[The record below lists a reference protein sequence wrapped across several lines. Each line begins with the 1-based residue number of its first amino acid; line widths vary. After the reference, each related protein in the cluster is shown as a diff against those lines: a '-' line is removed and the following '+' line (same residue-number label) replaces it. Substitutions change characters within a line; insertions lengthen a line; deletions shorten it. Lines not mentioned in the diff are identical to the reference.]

1 MITAT
6 RIRANGNVALVI
18 LLGFLTILNAMIG
31 CAAIL
36 PALPGPAHSCCP
48 ASADPKP
55 ANCSKL
61 GCVMSDPA
69 PPSTFLEAI
78 NQDSAVVAPGVVS
91 SAEIRPIWDGASLDS
106 RERFVVFH
114 QLLI

>member
-1 MITAT
+1 M
-6 RIRANGNVALVI
+6 
-18 LLGFLTILNAMIG
+18 LLSLLTILNAMMG

-55 ANCSKL
+55 GNCSKL

-69 PPSTFLEAI
+69 PPSAFLAAV
-78 NQDSAVVAPGVVS
+78 NQDCAVVAPGAFESVKVMV
-91 SAEIRPIWDGASLDS
+91 PWDGASLSS
-106 RERFVVFH
+106 RDRFVVFH